1 MNKLKHTVEKLSFEE
16 LMQLK
21 REIESGK
28 VEQLINSQLERF
40 KNNNQVCPVCNTA
53 IRDGDLTLMF
63 GPENFRKKAS
73 FCATDCLEY
82 FIGKLKRDVK

>member
-63 GPENFRKKAS
+63 GP
-73 FCATDCLEY
+73 
-82 FIGKLKRDVK
+82 